1 MVERLKQ
8 DVWRANRELVSRDL
22 VIYTWGNVS
31 GIDRRSGLVV
41 IKPSG
46 VEYDLMEPDDMVV
59 VELATGKVV
68 EGRRQPSSDTQ
79 THLELYRAFPG
90 IGGITHTHSLNASA
104 FAQAGMDIRVLGTT
118 HGDDF
123 HGAIPCTR
131 ELTWQ
136 EVREDY
142 EANTGKVIVER
153 VRERGYDPMDIPGVL
168 VRNHGPF
175 TWGKD
180 PWDSV
185 CHGVVLEMVAEMGL
199 KTLLLNPCAS
209 MAGYLLDKHFKRKHG
224 QDAYYGQMET
234 RKIP

>member
-59 VELATGKVV
+59 VELATEKVV

-104 FAQAGMDIRVLGTT
+104 FAQAGMDIRVPS
-118 HGDDF
+118 F
-123 HGAIPCTR
+123 
-131 ELTWQ
+131 W
-136 EVREDY
+136 
-142 EANTGKVIVER
+142 
-153 VRERGYDPMDIPGVL
+153 
-168 VRNHGPF
+168 
-175 TWGKD
+175 
-180 PWDSV
+180 
-185 CHGVVLEMVAEMGL
+185 
-199 KTLLLNPCAS
+199 
-209 MAGYLLDKHFKRKHG
+209 
-224 QDAYYGQMET
+224 
-234 RKIP
+234 